1 VTETLMVESSALAAI
16 ILEEPGWRQL
26 AEQIVR
32 TSAFTTCFNVFEAAL
47 AVVRERQLK
56 PSEAYGIVLDAAA
69 RRSRSGTMGQTQFLL
84 PSWGERNSAP
94 ADAGSTWAIVCRM
107 ERRKETAP
115 AFSMSARTSLALT
128 STTAPELDS
137 RLCRGCCRRRYRT
150 RPTHTRQRPARSH
163 CRSQF
168 QSR

>member
-47 AVVRERQLK
+47 AVVRERRLR

-69 RRSRSGTMGQTQFLL
+69 RLAIEIRDYG
-84 PSWGERNSAP
+84 
-94 ADAGSTWAIVCRM
+94 ADAIPFAVMGR
-107 ERRKETAP
+107 ERFGAGRRGLNLGDCLSYGAAKRNRARLLYVGED
-115 AFSMSARTSLALT
+115 FARTDVN
-128 STTAPELDS
+128 DS
-137 RLCRGCCRRRYRT
+137 
-150 RPTHTRQRPARSH
+150 A
-163 CRSQF
+163 
-168 QSR
+168 